1 MWVHSTC
8 ISTEHD
14 KLIFAASILISR
26 QNIFDSNS
34 WITTI
39 SIWNIQ
45 LYAVSW
51 NSTSSYKRNVF
62 IAPALN
68 SRFSQSRVSLHE
80 SSARARWSE
89 RNKNCLVASSF
100 ISFLT
105 VGFFA
110 FSSRYYFSI
119 EFIVILICFWMSHV
133 PLLRFFSI
141 PPMNNIVI
149 LLHHPR

>member
-1 MWVHSTC
+1 MSSLNLHFDWTWQIDFC
-8 ISTEHD
+8 C
-14 KLIFAASILISR
+14 
-26 QNIFDSNS
+26 FDSNFK
-34 WITTI
+34 TEYFRFKLLNYNHFDLEY
-39 SIWNIQ
+39 SIVCCEFNG
-45 LYAVSW
+45 
-51 NSTSSYKRNVF
+51 TSSHKQNVF

-119 EFIVILICFWMSHV
+119 EFNVILICFWMSHV